1 MHKQFWDKFTVCTF
15 DELHLKRCFYYKT
28 ELNIAT
34 KPRYVLGCQLFTVF
48 SVLHFIHSIIILF
61 YFIFYSLWSPDSG
74 SKLLSEMNMLEDIL
88 TGNVYPDEYLKLFQL
103 MDNSQEF
110 TQSWLYEEILENTQR
125 KGYV

>member
-48 SVLHFIHSIIILF
+48 SVLHFIHSIII
-61 YFIFYSLWSPDSG
+61 YFFFFYSLWSPDSG

-103 MDNSQEF
+103 MDNSREF